1 MDEDESRNAREERL
15 LSESEK
21 QVSEY
26 DRIATLDA
34 ERPASQIEWWLA
46 VRRSDYGELPRARAA
61 ARAPTATALECP
73 RRARGRAEQLGTIRR
88 PRLSCGASGMG
99 RCA

>member
-1 MDEDESRNAREERL
+1 MDEDDSRNAREERL

-26 DRIATLDA
+26 DRIATLEA
-34 ERPASQIEWWLA
+34 ERSASQIEWWLA

-61 ARAPTATALECP
+61 ARAPTATASAPAGL
-73 RRARGRAEQLGTIRR
+73 AAAQSSWALYVDRG
-88 PRLSCGASGMG
+88 
-99 RCA
+99 

>member
-1 MDEDESRNAREERL
+1 MDEDDSRNAREERL

-46 VRRSDYGELPRARAA
+46 VRRSDDGELPHARAA
-61 ARAPTATALECP
+61 AARVPTATASAHAPAGL
-73 RRARGRAEQLGTIRR
+73 
-88 PRLSCGASGMG
+88 ASAQSSRELYVAYG
-99 RCA
+99 

>member
-1 MDEDESRNAREERL
+1 MDEDDSRNAREERL
-15 LSESEK
+15 LSESKK

-46 VRRSDYGELPRARAA
+46 VRRSDDGELPRARAA
-61 ARAPTATALECP
+61 VRAATATANATGP
-73 RRARGRAEQLGTIRR
+73 PGSRPHRAAGHYT
-88 PRLSCGASGMG
+88 
-99 RCA
+99 